1 MMKNFQSQIEKTKNL
16 ESEVENVLK
25 TKTITGSSGAGL
37 VEITING
44 IFEVLNVNIS
54 PEILSPDKKGMVET
68 LIVSA
73 FGDAVKKG
81 WEIRKTE
88 VDSTVKSMMYGG
100 TKA

>member
-16 ESEVENVLK
+16 ESEVEKVLK
-25 TKTITGSSGAGL
+25 TKTITGASGAGL

-44 IFEVLNVNIS
+44 IFEVLNVSIS
-54 PEILSPDKKGMVET
+54 EDILSPDKKGMVET

-81 WEIRKTE
+81 WELRKQE
-88 VDSTVKSMMYGG
+88 VDSTIKGLMGG
-100 TKA
+100 AKA